1 MLFADMGGPFACVMF
16 VAVAAIIVVA
26 IVMGII
32 RARERREAMA
42 RLAAELGLTYS
53 AADPWDLPT
62 RYAHFELFSAGHS
75 RRASNVLAGAI
86 DGREVLLFDYQYTT
100 GSGKHKTTHYYQG
113 AILGLPILA
122 ARLHVRRENLLDRV
136 ASWVGHDDINF
147 ESTEFSE
154 RYHVKCDD
162 RKFAYDIFHNRLIE
176 YLLACGEAP
185 TIEMNGP
192 TLLLCESQRGPENLR
207 RLFTIGREIIT
218 RIPEYVLTARGIKGQ
233 GQGET

>member
-75 RRASNVLAGAI
+75 RRA
-86 DGREVLLFDYQYTT
+86 
-100 GSGKHKTTHYYQG
+100 
-113 AILGLPILA
+113 
-122 ARLHVRRENLLDRV
+122 
-136 ASWVGHDDINF
+136 
-147 ESTEFSE
+147 
-154 RYHVKCDD
+154 
-162 RKFAYDIFHNRLIE
+162 
-176 YLLACGEAP
+176 
-185 TIEMNGP
+185 
-192 TLLLCESQRGPENLR
+192 
-207 RLFTIGREIIT
+207 
-218 RIPEYVLTARGIKGQ
+218 
-233 GQGET
+233 